1 MQVKKKIFL
10 AGHHG
15 MVGSAFERRLQGDP
29 QIDLITSPKASLDL
43 TDQAAVN
50 HFFKNNIIDYVILA
64 AAKVGGI
71 NANNQYPADFLYQ
84 NLMIEANI
92 IQAAHACD
100 INELLFLGSSCIY
113 PVDAPQPMKESSLL
127 SGKLEVTNQ
136 AYAIA
141 KIAGIE
147 LCRSYNTQH
156 GRDYRCVMPTNLY
169 GPNDNFHPHNS
180 HVIPGLILK
189 FYKAL
194 QNDADAVF
202 LWGSG
207 NPRREFLH
215 VDDLVDACTY
225 LLKLTK
231 SQYSQF
237 VDEQAAHINIGSGEE
252 LSIKQLAEMLA
263 EISGFHGEI
272 VFDNSMPDGAK
283 RKLLDSS
290 KINKLGWKPKIKI
303 KSGLSDTFN
312 WFKNNNQLPTIRN
325 S

>member
-1 MQVKKKIFL
+1 MQANKKIFL

-15 MVGSAFERRLQGDP
+15 MVGSAFKRRLQGDP
-29 QIDLITSPKASLDL
+29 EIDLITLPKADLDL
-43 TDQAAVN
+43 TDQAAVSY
-50 HFFKNNIIDYVILA
+50 FFKKNIIDYVILA

-71 NANNQYPADFLYQ
+71 NANHQYPADFIYQ

-113 PVDAPQPMKESSLL
+113 PVDAPQPMRESSLL
-127 SGKLEVTNQ
+127 SGKLEFTNQ

-147 LCRSYNTQH
+147 LCRSYNAQH

-189 FYKAL
+189 FHTAL
-194 QNDADAVF
+194 QNDAEQVIV
-202 LWGSG
+202 WGSG
-207 NPRREFLH
+207 EPMREFLH
-215 VDDLVDACTY
+215 ADDLVDACIH
-225 LLKLTK
+225 LSKLTK

-237 VDEQAAHINIGSGEE
+237 VDEETTHINIGSGEE

-272 VFDNSMPDGAK
+272 IFDSSMPDGAK

-290 KINKLGWKPKIKI
+290 RIKKLGWKPKIKI
-303 KSGLSDTFN
+303 KSGLSDVFQ
-312 WFKNNNQLPTIRN
+312 WFDNNKALLAIRN
-325 S
+325 T

>member
-1 MQVKKKIFL
+1 MQANKKIFL
-10 AGHHG
+10 AGHNG

-29 QIDLITSPKASLDL
+29 EVDLITSPKADLDL
-43 TDQAAVN
+43 TDQAAVSQ
-50 HFFKNNIIDYVILA
+50 FFKKNIFDSVILA

-71 NANNQYPADFLYQ
+71 NANHQYPADFIYQ

-113 PVDAPQPMKESSLL
+113 PVDSLQPMRESSLL
-127 SGKLEVTNQ
+127 SGKLEFTNQ

-147 LCRSYNTQH
+147 LCRSYNAQH

-189 FYKAL
+189 FHTAL
-194 QNDADAVF
+194 QNDSKEVL

-207 NPRREFLH
+207 KPRREFLH
-215 VDDLVDACTY
+215 VDDLVDACIHLT
-225 LLKLTK
+225 KLTK

-237 VDEQAAHINIGSGEE
+237 IDEEITHINIGSGDE
-252 LSIKQLAEMLA
+252 LSIKQLADILA
-263 EISGFHGEI
+263 KISGFDGKI
-272 VFDNSMPDGAK
+272 IFDSSMPDGAK

-290 KINKLGWKPKIKI
+290 RINKLGWRPKIKI
-303 KSGLSDTFN
+303 KSGLSDVFQ
-312 WFKNNNQLPTIRN
+312 WFDKNKALLPIRN
-325 S
+325 T

>member
-29 QIDLITSPKASLDL
+29 EIDLITSPKASLDL
-43 TDQAAVN
+43 TDQVAVN
-50 HFFKNNIIDYVILA
+50 HFFKSNIIDYVILA

-71 NANNQYPADFLYQ
+71 NANYQYPADFLYQ

-113 PVDAPQPMKESSLL
+113 PVDAPQPLRESSLL

-169 GPNDNFHPHNS
+169 GPNDNFHPYNS

-189 FYKAL
+189 FHTAL
-194 QNDADAVF
+194 QNDAEEVVI
-202 LWGSG
+202 WGSG
-207 NPRREFLH
+207 NPIREFLH
-215 VDDLVDACTY
+215 VDDLVDACRY
-225 LLKLTK
+225 LSKLTK
-231 SQYSQF
+231 AQYSQF
-237 VDEQAAHINIGSGEE
+237 ADEETTHINIGSGEE
-252 LSIKQLAEMLA
+252 LSIRQLAEMLA
-263 EISGFHGEI
+263 EISGFHGKI
-272 VFDNSMPDGAK
+272 VFDKSMPDGAK

-290 KINKLGWKPKIKI
+290 QIIKLGWKPKIKI
-303 KSGLSDTFN
+303 KPGLSDTFN
-312 WFKNNNQLPTIRN
+312 WFDNHNQLPTIRN
-325 S
+325 I